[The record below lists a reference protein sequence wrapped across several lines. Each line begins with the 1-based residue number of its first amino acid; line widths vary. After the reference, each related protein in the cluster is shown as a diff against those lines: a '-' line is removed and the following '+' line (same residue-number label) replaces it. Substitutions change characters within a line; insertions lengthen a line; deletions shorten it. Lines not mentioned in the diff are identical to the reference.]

1 MGRERVVQKAPG
13 NAHAAETAGEFE
25 DLMAAIEAAPAPRLA
40 AAALSQ
46 VRNGVITGEGPT
58 TQGRIHFS
66 RTIDA
71 RDTALIA
78 RILGAGRDA
87 VSRAE
92 AEALFDIHEAAL
104 ERADQGRFDDLFA
117 KAIAHHVMAAAGH
130 AVPPRAVALAQATEI
145 TDWAPD
151 QVAVIGEVAAWLETR
166 MRRKARHSAPLAAL
180 AAMVGFATSFWGTSV
195 AAAIDFAA

>member
-1 MGRERVVQKAPG
+1 VQ
-13 NAHAAETAGEFE
+13 NAHHNAETAIEFE
-25 DLMAAIEAAPAPRLA
+25 VLLRTIEAAPAPRLV

-58 TQGRIHFS
+58 TTGRIHFS

-71 RDTALIA
+71 GDTALIN
-78 RILGAGRDA
+78 RILNAGSEA

-92 AEALFDIHEAAL
+92 AEALFEIHEAAH

-117 KAIAHHVMAAAGH
+117 KAIAHHVMSAAGLP
-130 AVPPRAVALAQATEI
+130 VPPRAVALDAATPLA
-145 TDWAPD
+145 DWAAPD
-151 QVAVIGEVAAWLETR
+151 QFVDGEVAAWLETR
-166 MRRKARHSAPLAAL
+166 MRRKGRPCTPLAAL
-180 AAMVGFATSFWGTSV
+180 GAMIGFAATFLTPSV